1 MGVARAAP
9 PADVAP
15 ADGARR
21 AGAAVRVPAAVP
33 AARGT
38 ASVGLQGAEP
48 SEAAEVLVELG
59 VSEAPAVP
67 EATAGPEV
75 RAGSVQ
81 AAVPAGPAIGAP
93 AGPAIGA
100 PAGPAIGAPAGP
112 AIGAPAG
119 PAYRGRRSAGMAT
132 PPGLEGGPYH
142 PEPGAPPGARH
153 KRSSRRRRGTVT
165 GGLPGVAGTGLGR
178 GATAPLGPGATAPL
192 VPGATAPLVPGATAR
207 EIARGRT
214 RRTDPTPGPFRARSA
229 GRRRRAET
237 CGRASPG
244 RRGPIGR
251 AARGQASNA

>member
-93 AGPAIGA
+93 AGPA
-100 PAGPAIGAPAGP
+100 
-112 AIGAPAG
+112 
-119 PAYRGRRSAGMAT
+119 YRGRRSAGMAT

-192 VPGATAPLVPGATAR
+192 VPGATAR

>member
-93 AGPAIGA
+93 AA
-100 PAGPAIGAPAGP
+100 P

-192 VPGATAPLVPGATAR
+192 VPGATAR